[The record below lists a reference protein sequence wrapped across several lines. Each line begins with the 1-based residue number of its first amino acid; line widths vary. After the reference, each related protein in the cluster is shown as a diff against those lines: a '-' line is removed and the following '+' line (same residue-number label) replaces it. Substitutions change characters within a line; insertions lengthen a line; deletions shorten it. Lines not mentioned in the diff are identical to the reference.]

1 MRRVLFFLL
10 LLSLLTGCEPL
21 KKTMVLAGLTGT
33 SAAIGS
39 AMYGPIGAGVSAL
52 STATVVGIA
61 QGTRGDAVK
70 KTGALVA
77 AACPEQVTSG
87 WGLLGQLIET
97 AGLWVGLFF
106 LITALVPLILG
117 YLLPGPLER
126 KARKRRR

>member
-10 LLSLLTGCEPL
+10 LLSLLTGCESL

-33 SAAIGS
+33 SAAVGS
-39 AMYGPIGAGVSAL
+39 ALYGPVGAGVSAL
-52 STATVVGIA
+52 STATVVGLA
-61 QGTRGDAVK
+61 QGARGDSVK
-70 KTGALVA
+70 ETVA
-77 AACPEQVTSG
+77 GCPEQITSG

-117 YLLPGPLER
+117 YLMPGPLER
-126 KARKRRR
+126 RAKKKR

>member
-1 MRRVLFFLL
+1 MLRALFLL
-10 LLSLLTGCEPL
+10 LFISLLTGCESL
-21 KKTMVLAGLTGT
+21 KKTLVLAGLTGT
-33 SAAIGS
+33 SAAVGS

-52 STATVVGIA
+52 STATVVGLA
-61 QGTRGDAVK
+61 QGARGDPVK
-70 KTGALVA
+70 ETVA
-77 AACPEQVTSG
+77 GCPDQITSG

-126 KARKRRR
+126 KAKKKR

>member
-1 MRRVLFFLL
+1 MRLACLFLL
-10 LLSLLTGCEPL
+10 CSVMLIGCQSL
-21 KKTMVLAGLTGT
+21 KKTMILSGLTGT
-33 SAAIGS
+33 SAAVGS
-39 AMYGPIGAGVSAL
+39 ALYGPVGAGVSAL
-52 STATVVGIA
+52 STATVVGLA
-61 QGTRGDAVK
+61 QEARGDPVK
-70 KTGALVA
+70 ETIAG
-77 AACPEQVTSG
+77 CPDQITSG